1 MCFGRVKIPEPKPA
15 PAPPDPN
22 MVNFDAVNSQ
32 RRALADSF
40 GRRDTIL
47 TRLKDEDVAATAK
60 KKTLGAA

>member
-1 MCFGRVKIPEPKPA
+1 MA
-15 PAPPDPN
+15 
-22 MVNFDAVNSQ
+22 NFEAVNSQ

-47 TRLKDEDVAATAK
+47 TRLRDEDVAATAK